1 MGFWETYRLVWKAII
16 VVAVLIGA
24 IVGLFYGVTWVLQV
38 LGEWAISLPAPWTD
52 VVCILVLL
60 LIGSFMLSFIIWI
73 GEM

>member
-24 IVGLFYGVTWVLQV
+24 FVGLFYGVTWLLEV
-38 LGEWAISLPAPWTD
+38 LGEWPISLPAPWTD
-52 VVCILVLL
+52 VVRILVLL
-60 LIGSFMLSFIIWI
+60 LIGSLVISFIIWI

>member
-16 VVAVLIGA
+16 VVAILIGA
-24 IVGLFYGVTWVLQV
+24 FVGLFYGVTWLLEA

-52 VVCILVLL
+52 VVRILVLL
-60 LIGSFMLSFIIWI
+60 LIGSLVISFIIWI